1 MLIQRIMNT
10 PSTQRSFNFD
20 SNYYEARCRAMN
32 ETEGKLDDGYN
43 CERCRNKGFLYTMA
57 DDGEILSSNCP
68 DCYKARTSLR
78 LLKNS
83 GLENKSFE
91 NFAVKSDWQGGL
103 LRTVKEF
110 AADASGKWLFIC
122 GQSGCGKTHLCTA
135 ALREIIFT
143 QNKAVRILKWVEGSR
158 ELKAAVNDDG
168 YARAADIYKGAEVL
182 YIDDMFKGGGSAV
195 SNADLRLSFELLDYR
210 YLKGLTTVI
219 SSEFSFDNILR
230 ADEAVAGRIRERAG
244 QYLLHVKKD
253 SNKNQRL

>member
-1 MLIQRIMNT
+1 
-10 PSTQRSFNFD
+10 
-20 SNYYEARCRAMN
+20 MN
-32 ETEGKLDDGYN
+32 EAVGNLDDGYT
-43 CERCRNKGFLYTMA
+43 CERCRNKGFVYTLA
-57 DDGEILSSNCP
+57 EDGEILSNECP
-68 DCYKARTSLR
+68 DCYKIRTSLR

-83 GLENKSFE
+83 GLEDKTFE
-91 NFAVKSDWQGGL
+91 NFIVKSDWQDGL
-103 LRTVKEF
+103 LCTVKEF
-110 AADASGKWLFIC
+110 AADTSGKWLFIG

-168 YARAADIYKGAEVL
+168 YARAADIYKGAEIL
-182 YIDDMFKGGGSAV
+182 YIDDLFKGGGNSI